1 MQQISFKETNKI
13 DFSKNMTSKN
23 KILITI
29 PRFLENPTET
39 EISWK
44 KKMFLKAKPQLQP
57 NGNFIKNV
65 CNP

>member
-1 MQQISFKETNKI
+1 MQQMSFKETNKI

-44 KKMFLKAKPQLQP
+44 KKMFLKAEPQLQP